1 MSHHVLF
8 TGGGTL
14 GPVTPLLAVAAEWRK
29 RDPEVKISWVG
40 TRSGPEKVLIESAKI
55 DFHPLVA
62 PKFDRTRV
70 WKLPAAPVLLFWSC
84 LQAFQLLGRVR
95 PDLVVSA
102 GAYVSVPV
110 VWIARLKGIPVW
122 VHQLDVVP
130 GLANKLMAK
139 AATKIS
145 VTWTESLA
153 AFPAHKTE
161 VVGAMARKFVKVG
174 EQQMARERYGFSA
187 DRPTV
192 LVMGGGTGAAKI
204 NEMMSILA
212 PELLPKANVLHLT
225 GKGKMLAALAEVGAN
240 YVAVEFL
247 NEGMADAYAVAD
259 VVIARAGMGTI
270 AELAALGKPTIL
282 IPIPESHQEAN
293 AQALADRNAAEVV
306 AYLTPQTLMQA
317 LSHLLDHP
325 ERRDELSHNIRGIFA
340 LNADERI
347 VHGCLALLTPMT
359 TGSSNTTQL

>member
-1 MSHHVLF
+1 MSHHVLM

-29 RDPEVKISWVG
+29 RDPEVKISWIG
-40 TRSGPEKVLIESAKI
+40 TRTGPEKVLIESAKI
-55 DFHPLVA
+55 DFYPLMA
-62 PKFDRTRV
+62 PKFDRTRL
-70 WKLPAAPVLLFWSC
+70 WKLPVVPFMMLWSC
-84 LQAFQLLGRVR
+84 TQAFRLLGSLQ
-95 PDLVVSA
+95 PDLVMSA

-110 VWIARLKGIPVW
+110 VWMARLRGIPIW

-139 AATKIS
+139 VATKIS
-145 VTWTESLA
+145 VTWAESLA
-153 AFPAHKTE
+153 SFPAHKTE

-174 EQQMARERYGFSA
+174 EQQMARERYGFAA

-192 LVMGGGTGAAKI
+192 MVTGGGTGAAKI
-204 NEMMSILA
+204 NEMMSIIA
-212 PELLPKANVLHLT
+212 PELLKKANVLHLT
-225 GKGKMLAALAEVGAN
+225 GKGKMLGSLTDMGSN

-270 AELAALGKPTIL
+270 AELAALGKPAIL
-282 IPIPESHQEAN
+282 IPLPNADQAAN
-293 AQALADRNAAEVV
+293 ARALVDRKAAEVV
-306 AYLTPQTLMQA
+306 KYLTPQTLMQA
-317 LSHLLDHP
+317 IERLLDDKP
-325 ERRDELSHNIRGIFA
+325 RRDELSHNIRGIFA

-347 VHGCLALLTPMT
+347 VHGCLTLLVPNERPT
-359 TGSSNTTQL
+359 TN

>member
-1 MSHHVLF
+1 M

-40 TRSGPEKVLIESAKI
+40 TKSGPEKVLIESAKI
-55 DFHPLVA
+55 DFYPLVA
-62 PKFDRTRV
+62 PKFDRTRF
-70 WKLPAAPVLLFWSC
+70 WKLPAVPFLLLWSC
-84 LQAFQLLGRVR
+84 FQAMQLLGSLK
-95 PDLVVSA
+95 PDLVMSA

-110 VWIARLKGIPVW
+110 VWMARLRGIPVW

-130 GLANKLMAK
+130 GLANKLMATV
-139 AATKIS
+139 ATKIS
-145 VTWTESLA
+145 VTWSESLPS
-153 AFPAHKTE
+153 FPAKKTE

-174 EQQMARERYGFSA
+174 EQQMARERYGFA
-187 DRPTV
+187 TDKPTV

-204 NEMMSILA
+204 NEMMAIIA
-212 PELLPKANVLHLT
+212 PELLKRANVLHLT
-225 GKGKMLAALAEVGAN
+225 GKGKMLGSLIEVGGN

-259 VVIARAGMGTI
+259 IVIARAGMGTI

-282 IPIPESHQEAN
+282 IPILGSHQEAN
-293 AQALADRNAAEVV
+293 AKALVDRKAAEVV
-306 AYLTPQTLMQA
+306 EYLTPQTLMQA
-317 LSHLLDHP
+317 IERLLEDQT
-325 ERRDELSHNIRGIFA
+325 RREELAHNIRGIFA

-347 VHGCLALLTPMT
+347 VHGCVALLTPT
-359 TGSSNTTQL
+359 LPTPPNVS

>member
-1 MSHHVLF
+1 MAHHVLM

-40 TRSGPEKVLIESAKI
+40 TRTGPEKVLVETAKI
-55 DFHPLVA
+55 DFYPLVA
-62 PKFDRTRV
+62 PKFDRTRI
-70 WKLPAAPVLLFWSC
+70 WKLPAVPFLLIWSC
-84 LQAFQLLGRVR
+84 VQAFRLLGKVQ
-95 PDLVVSA
+95 PDIVLTA

-110 VWIARLKGIPVW
+110 VWMARLKGIPVW
-122 VHQLDVVP
+122 VHQLDVIP

-139 AATKIS
+139 VATKIS
-145 VTWTESLA
+145 VTWSESLPS
-153 AFPAHKTE
+153 FPAKKTE

-174 EQQMARERYGFSA
+174 EQQMARERYAFAA

-212 PELLPKANVLHLT
+212 PELLKKANVLHIT
-225 GKGKMLAALAEVGAN
+225 GKGKMLASLTEAGEH

-259 VVIARAGMGTI
+259 VVVARAGMGTI
-270 AELAALGKPTIL
+270 AELAALGKPTVL
-282 IPIPESHQEAN
+282 IPIPDSHQLAN
-293 AQALADRNAAEVV
+293 AKALVDRNAAEVV
-306 AYLTPQTLMQA
+306 NYLTPQTLMQ
-317 LSHLLDHP
+317 SIERLLDDQQ
-325 ERRDELSHNIRGIFA
+325 RREELAHNIRGIFA

-347 VHGCLALLTPMT
+347 VHGCVALLTPQVKPVT
-359 TGSSNTTQL
+359 T